1 MDAIMLRIGQKNKGS
16 ERVDRD
22 PVDWRKAIA
31 KHKEDREAY
40 VMMVAENDPLKYKEF
55 MRSSCSVFLT
65 ALESFARRIE
75 SQEEQK
81 NKVAEPIKRK

>member
-1 MDAIMLRIGQKNKGS
+1 
-16 ERVDRD
+16 
-22 PVDWRKAIA
+22 
-31 KHKEDREAY
+31 
-40 VMMVAENDPLKYKEF
+40 MVAENDPLKYKEF

-81 NKVAEPIKRK
+81 SKVNEQVKMK

>member
-1 MDAIMLRIGQKNKGS
+1 
-16 ERVDRD
+16 
-22 PVDWRKAIA
+22 
-31 KHKEDREAY
+31 
-40 VMMVAENDPLKYKEF
+40 MMVAENDPLKYKEF

-81 NKVAEPIKRK
+81 NKPIEPIKRK

>member
-1 MDAIMLRIGQKNKGS
+1 MMVSDN
-16 ERVDRD
+16 D
-22 PVDWRKAIA
+22 PV
-31 KHKEDREAY
+31 
-40 VMMVAENDPLKYKEF
+40 KYHEF

-81 NKVAEPIKRK
+81 NKPVEPLKRK